1 MNDTCKDA
9 INFSDFI
16 KSLAVTREELEN
28 TGNVGFVDGVSKILL
43 DTLKQLGVNERPI
56 HCTDVKRETMY
67 IKDDNKWNKED
78 DDTKLRDAISM
89 VTRQSM
95 KTLGEWKETNPDYK
109 DGNSDFSNQ
118 CISMQMNSAAGMN
131 RDVYYQKVIT
141 ALAKETIVDKS
152 II

>member
-1 MNDTCKDA
+1 MPWSNKPDIID
-9 INFSDFI
+9 IFIDNFRKQFLPKNKLHLIIYDISD
-16 KSLAVTREELEN
+16 N
-28 TGNVGFVDGVSKILL
+28 N
-43 DTLKQLGVNERPI
+43 
-56 HCTDVKRETMY
+56 Y
-67 IKDDNKWNKED
+67 IINKWNKEED
-78 DDTKLRDAISM
+78 DNKLRDAISM